1 VQAKTRV
8 VVLVGVAAVA
18 AAGATVG
25 VTALTSNPEPKR
37 AAVCPAGPPLQLDL
51 GVRTDPEAI
60 ALRRAQSRLAQRD
73 SEGARRIFEA
83 YRSIDAQ
90 VGAAIAAWPTDT
102 LSDLEALA
110 AAHSRNATVELN
122 LGNALFCDREPDQA
136 RGLWRT
142 AERLAPDSPIGIRAA
157 DLLNPRYPIPG
168 IPVFVPDFRYPRGL
182 RPLSP
187 QRQLRELAA
196 RARRR
201 DVRAKLLYGTALQKL
216 GRQRSAEREFAVA
229 AALASDDAEAQ
240 VAAAVGRFT
249 KDRPAA
255 AFSRLGPL
263 ARRFPQASTVRF
275 HLGLLLLWLGQ
286 VRQASTEFRLA
297 ERLAPHSVVG
307 KQAKRF
313 LTCLSDPATCGS
325 SP

>member
-1 VQAKTRV
+1 MQAKTRV
-8 VVLVGVAAVA
+8 LVLVGAAAVA

-25 VTALTSNPEPKR
+25 VTALTSTPEPKR

-51 GVRTDPEAI
+51 GIRTDPEAI
-60 ALRRAQSRLAQRD
+60 ALRRAQGRLAQRD
-73 SEGARRIFEA
+73 SGGARRIFEA
-83 YRSIDAQ
+83 YQSIDAQ

-102 LSDLEALA
+102 LSGLEALA
-110 AAHSRNATVELN
+110 AEHPRNATVELN
-122 LGNALFCDREPDQA
+122 LGNALFCDRQPDQA

-157 DLLNPRYPIPG
+157 DLLNSRYPIPG
-168 IPVFVPDFRYPRGL
+168 IPVFVPSFSYPPGL
-182 RPLSP
+182 GSLPP

-201 DVRAKLLYGTALQKL
+201 DVRAKLLYGTALQRL
-216 GRQRSAEREFAVA
+216 GRQRSAERQFAAA
-229 AALASDDAEAQ
+229 AALASDDAEAR

-263 ARRFPQASTVRF
+263 ARRFPRAATVRF

-297 ERLAPHSVVG
+297 ERLAPQSVVG
-307 KQAKRF
+307 TQAKRF
-313 LTCLSDPATCGS
+313 LACLSDPATCAS